1 MDATTRRDA
10 VCVHVVVLPDTPHVH
25 ANTYY
30 VTVTEGNR
38 NPDLPVMTG
47 PLLIGSGKF
56 FLNLRPVRF
65 YSAKICFGTSIV
77 ANAILILLLLNEKNK
92 TVKPYSRVL
101 LLNGSLDYLYTLI
114 AFFCEMVSFR
124 STRAKQVF

>member
-1 MDATTRRDA
+1 
-10 VCVHVVVLPDTPHVH
+10 
-25 ANTYY
+25 
-30 VTVTEGNR
+30 
-38 NPDLPVMTG
+38 MTG

-114 AFFCEMVSFR
+114 AFFCEM
-124 STRAKQVF
+124 